1 MSTKDSVNDK
11 NAEIPDNGKGE
22 SLKQSKKRGGPE
34 KGRNNIATVSVA
46 KNSMEY
52 DIRLNQQASRL

>member
-1 MSTKDSVNDK
+1 MLYYYSMLLEQKEEQYTED
-11 NAEIPDNGKGE
+11 G
-22 SLKQSKKRGGPE
+22 SLKQSKKRGEPE
-34 KGRNNIATVSVA
+34 KGRNNTATVSVA

>member
-1 MSTKDSVNDK
+1 M
-11 NAEIPDNGKGE
+11 
-22 SLKQSKKRGGPE
+22 KQSKKRGETE
-34 KGRNNIATVSVA
+34 KGRNNTATVSVA